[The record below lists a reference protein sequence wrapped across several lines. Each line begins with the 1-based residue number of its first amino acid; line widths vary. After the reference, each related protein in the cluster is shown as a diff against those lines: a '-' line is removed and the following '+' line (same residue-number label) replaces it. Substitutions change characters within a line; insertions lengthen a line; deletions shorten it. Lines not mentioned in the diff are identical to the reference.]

1 MPSNAG
7 SKRTRTERVR
17 KMFGRKLREERVR
30 AGLSQERLAFAASL
44 HPTEISLLER
54 GARDP
59 RLATIVRLADALG
72 ISPGALL
79 DALDS

>member
-1 MPSNAG
+1 MPSDAE
-7 SKRTRTERVR
+7 SKRTRKERVC
-17 KMFGRKLREERVR
+17 KVFGSNLREARVR
-30 AGLSQERLAFAASL
+30 AGVSQERLAFAAQL

-59 RLATIVRLADALG
+59 RLATVVKLAHALG

-79 DALDS
+79 DRLDS